1 MDGLNRPLARCL
13 AVRVCAG
20 VFGMNL
26 PNGWESC
33 PRAFWRVSA
42 ALVGGM
48 VGMFAT
54 ASWYGKQAKVL

>member
-1 MDGLNRPLARCL
+1 
-13 AVRVCAG
+13 
-20 VFGMNL
+20 MNL